1 VICYGQRETRAP
13 ARKLLQCVQH
23 LQRYPTPSLPAGAVI
38 KGDYPMRKLTLLL
51 LSLTILSFG
60 FAQQPITIG
69 SKIDT
74 EGSVLAQIIR
84 LVLEQDGISVED
96 RSGFGTTSVVR
107 EALLAGEIDL
117 YPEYTGTALTFF
129 PDADLPEGVATGA
142 QLLYDTVSQLDLERN
157 NIVWLGR
164 SPANNTWSIA
174 VPQELAAEHDLTDMA
189 DLARYLNEG
198 GRFKLAASQEFVD
211 RDDALKA
218 FERTYGFDVTDD
230 QLVILAG
237 GNTTQTETAA
247 ARGTD
252 GVNAAMAYGTDGAIA
267 ALGLVALTDPEGA
280 VAIYQAAPTVRG
292 EVAAAYPQL
301 GSLLD
306 PVFAELDEATLS
318 ELNGR
323 VAVDGENPAD
333 VARDFLVTHGFLTE

>member
-1 VICYGQRETRAP
+1 
-13 ARKLLQCVQH
+13 
-23 LQRYPTPSLPAGAVI
+23 
-38 KGDYPMRKLTLLL
+38 MRKVSLLL
-51 LSLTILSFG
+51 VTLFALSFTL
-60 FAQQPITIG
+60 AQQPITIG

-74 EGSVLAQIIR
+74 EGSVLAQVII
-84 LVLEQDGISVED
+84 LMLEQGDVSIED

-129 PDADLPEGVATGA
+129 PDVDFGEEVVTNAA
-142 QLLYDTVSQLDLERN
+142 LLYDTVSELDQERN
-157 NIVWLGR
+157 DITWLGR
-164 SPANNTWSIA
+164 SPANNTWAIA
-174 VPQELAAEHDLTDMA
+174 VPQALADENNLATIA
-189 DLARYLNEG
+189 DLARYINDG
-198 GRFKLAASQEFVD
+198 GEFKLAASQEFVD

-218 FERTYGFDVTDD
+218 FERVYGFDVTDD

-252 GVNAAMAYGTDGAIA
+252 GVNAAMAYGTDGAIG

-280 VAIYQAAPTVRG
+280 VAIYQAAPTVRA

-301 GSLLD
+301 GELLD
-306 PVFAELDEATLS
+306 PVFAVLDEATLAGM
-318 ELNGR
+318 NGR

-333 VARDFLVTHGFLTE
+333 VARDFLTANGFLTQ

>member
-1 VICYGQRETRAP
+1 
-13 ARKLLQCVQH
+13 
-23 LQRYPTPSLPAGAVI
+23 
-38 KGDYPMRKLTLLL
+38 MRKYGLPLLAAL
-51 LSLTILSFG
+51 ALSLG
-60 FAQQPITIG
+60 MAQGPIAIG

-84 LVLEQDGISVED
+84 LLLEQEGITVED

-107 EALLAGEIDL
+107 AALLAGEIDL

-129 PDADLPEGVATGA
+129 PDAELPPGISSDAA
-142 QLLYDTVSQLDLERN
+142 ALYEAVKELDAERN
-157 NIVWLGR
+157 DVVWLGR

-174 VPQELAAEHDLTDMA
+174 VPAALAEEHALATMA
-189 DLARYLNEG
+189 DLARYINAG
-198 GRFKLAASQEFVD
+198 GEFKLAASQEFVD
-211 RDDALKA
+211 RPDALPA
-218 FERTYGFDVTDD
+218 FERTYGFEVRDD

-237 GNTTQTETAA
+237 GNTTQTAAAA

-252 GVNAAMAYGTDGAIA
+252 GVNAAMAYGTDGALA

-280 VAIYQAAPTVRG
+280 VAIYQPAPIVRG
-292 EVAAAYPQL
+292 AVVSAYPQL
-301 GSLLD
+301 SEVLD

-323 VAVDGENPAD
+323 VAVDGENPAA
-333 VARDFLVTHGFLTE
+333 VAEAFLAARGYLR